1 MRPQLKRYPNWPQR
15 LSHAIAEKRV
25 QDHAWGGNDCA
36 LCAADLV
43 AAMTGHDFGAP
54 FRGRYS
60 DEAGAWAILD
70 SLGHPDLASLA
81 TSVLPAGEGRIARG
95 DVVLQPHPHGSF
107 LGVAWGGGV
116 VGPGPNGLGLV
127 PRDPAAPFWRVG

>member
-1 MRPQLKRYPNWPQR
+1 MPPAMKRFPDWPQR
-15 LSHAIAEKRV
+15 LSRAIEAKRAEP
-25 QDHAWGGNDCA
+25 HAWGQNDCA

-70 SLGHPDLASLA
+70 SLGHADLASLA
-81 TSVLPAGEGRIARG
+81 DSVLPRGEGRVARG
-95 DVVLQPHPHGSF
+95 DLVLQPHPEGAF
-107 LGVAWGGGV
+107 LAIAWGGGV
-116 VGPGPNGLGLV
+116 VGPGPHGLGKV
-127 PRDPAAPFWRVG
+127 TRAPDAIFWRV